1 MIGQMTDDLLVANGP
16 MKNGRSHDFDRVDP
30 AIAAT
35 KPRTF
40 IDRIDV
46 TVEAVLGG
54 ATLSV
59 GALNALTADSV
70 VKLDAALG
78 ALVDLRLN
86 GAVVARGELV
96 AVGDRFGVR
105 IAEID

>member
-1 MIGQMTDDLLVANGP
+1 MIGQLTDDILVANGP
-16 MKNGRSHDFDRVDP
+16 SKNGRSHDFDRVDP
-30 AIAAT
+30 AVEL
-35 KPRTF
+35 PRSRTV

-54 ATLSV
+54 ATLTV
-59 GALNALTADSV
+59 GALGALTMDSV
-70 VKLDAALG
+70 VKLDAALN

-86 GAVVARGELV
+86 GVVVARGELV

>member
-1 MIGQMTDDLLVANGP
+1 MIGQMTDDLLVASGP
-16 MKNGRSHDFDRVDP
+16 LKNGRSHDFDRVDP
-30 AIAAT
+30 AIAAP
-35 KPRTF
+35 KSRTF

-54 ATLSV
+54 ATLTV